1 MLEPDWIEAAR
12 SGKFELLPEG
22 MDWNS
27 STYLAQ
33 LINGYEVSLALGWD
47 ELSTLATGMNEVER
61 QTGRWD
67 GSAMQLW
74 LCLFY
79 EHRRYRHSGYPP
91 EGDNLARLERLC
103 SALVGA
109 LHAADAN
116 ERATIVSHMDRR

>member
-1 MLEPDWIEAAR
+1 MSEPDWIKAAR
-12 SGKFELLPEG
+12 SGQFEMLPVS

-27 STYLAQ
+27 SAYLAQ
-33 LINGYEVSLALGWD
+33 LVNGYEVSLALGWG
-47 ELSTLATGMNEVER
+47 ELSTLAVRMNQAER
-61 QTGRWD
+61 QSGHWS
-67 GSAMQLW
+67 GSALQLW

-103 SALVGA
+103 SALLGA
-109 LHAADAN
+109 LHTADAK